1 MNEEIFVNGLHYFV
15 LTSVAT
21 LVFAIIIDF
30 IARLL
35 TNRFNKK
42 YQDKITKNKYLYNTI
57 RALVWVVAL
66 IIIMKQIKPLN
77 NLGDTLLGAT
87 SIIAI
92 AVGIAAQATFG
103 NYIAGFFLAI
113 HQPFKVGDVVRIKE
127 KGLSGTVKDITFRH
141 TVLLSQEKTEI
152 IIPNTVMNSAIVE
165 DMSNGNY
172 SDMIELKI
180 SNDTDLNQLEEII
193 RNILD
198 DEELVLKNDQFKLIV
213 RSLEAN
219 VINVAFPIL
228 TRSLSDFSSARNSIL
243 PKLVKAFK
251 ENHIHLTNSYN
262 IYKQV

>member
-1 MNEEIFVNGLHYFV
+1 MNEEIFINGLHYFI

-21 LVFAIIIDF
+21 IVLAIILDF

-42 YQDKITKNKYLYNTI
+42 HQDKITTNKYLYNTI
-57 RALVWVVAL
+57 RVLILIVVL

-77 NLGDTLLGAT
+77 NLGNTLLGAT
-87 SIIAI
+87 SIIAV

-113 HQPFKVGDVVRIKE
+113 HQPFRIKE

-141 TVLLSQEKTEI
+141 TVLLTQEKTEI

-165 DMSNGNY
+165 DMSNGIY

-193 RNILD
+193 KEILNE
-198 DEELVLKNDQFKLIV
+198 EELVLKDNPVKLII

-219 VINVAFPIL
+219 VINVAFPIH
-228 TRSLSDFSSARNSIL
+228 TRSLSDFSSVRNSIL

-251 ENHIHLTNSYN
+251 ANNIHLTNSYN
-262 IYKQV
+262 IYKQI

>member
-1 MNEEIFVNGLHYFV
+1 MNEEIFINGLHYFI

-21 LVFAIIIDF
+21 IVLAIILDF

-42 YQDKITKNKYLYNTI
+42 HQDKITTNKYLYNTI
-57 RALVWVVAL
+57 RVLIWIVVL

-77 NLGDTLLGAT
+77 NLGNTLLGAT
-87 SIIAI
+87 SIIAV

-141 TVLLSQEKTEI
+141 TVLLTQEKTEI
-152 IIPNTVMNSAIVE
+152 IIPNTIMNSAIVE
-165 DMSNGNY
+165 DMSNGIY

-193 RNILD
+193 KEILNE
-198 DEELVLKNDQFKLIV
+198 EELVLKDNPVKLII

-219 VINVAFPIL
+219 VINVAFPIH
-228 TRSLSDFSSARNSIL
+228 TRSLSDFSSVRNSIL

-251 ENHIHLTNSYN
+251 ANNIHLTNSYN
-262 IYKQV
+262 IYKQI